1 MVIELSPSSNSQP
14 TYHSSIAYLNE
25 AEAIAAGV
33 QFIQRQKALSV
44 LWEFLYDAYTST
56 LITEPELDRLSE
68 SLCLFCCFKDSHS
81 DSGYWYR

>member
-1 MVIELSPSSNSQP
+1 MVIEFSPHSNSQSA
-14 TYHSSIAYLNE
+14 YHSSIVYLNE
-25 AEAIAAGV
+25 IEALSAGV

-44 LWEFLYDAYTST
+44 LWEFLYHAYTSS